1 MRIDYPS
8 LILNLRA
15 KLNLSQEEF
24 GKLIGASLISVS
36 RWERGEH
43 EPTKLVKVRLKDL
56 AKQYNVEIN
65 EVSE

>member
-1 MRIDYPS
+1 MKIDYPS

-15 KLNLSQEEF
+15 TLNLNQEEF

-43 EPTKLVKVRLKDL
+43 EPTKLVKVRLVNL
-56 AKQYNVEIN
+56 AKEHNVDIKEVN
-65 EVSE
+65 E